1 MQNIIIDAEKCNKD
15 GICATACPTNVIR
28 MGSPAEVPSPT
39 PDFESYCLKCGH
51 CIAAC
56 PTGAFSLDW
65 LSPDQCPPVRKEL
78 ALAEQQVEQVLR
90 GRRSIR
96 NYKDKPVEREKLAKL
111 LEIACYAP
119 SAKNNQPWHWT
130 VVQDPAE
137 TRRLAG
143 MVIDWMRTAIK
154 QNPELAELRG
164 IVRVVSA
171 WDAGEE
177 RICRGAPHVIVVH
190 GDKTYG
196 FGAEDGA
203 LALSYLELYAP
214 AIGLGSCWGG
224 YFYSAV
230 NAYPPLFEAL
240 GLPADHRAFG
250 AVMVGYPKLKYQRL
264 PLRNEPRVRYIGSS

>member
-1 MQNIIIDAEKCNKD
+1 MQKVMIDTEKCNKD
-15 GICATACPTNVIR
+15 GICVMACPTNVIR
-28 MGSPAEVPSPT
+28 MDSPDEAPSPT
-39 PDFESYCLKCGH
+39 PDFEAYCLKCGH
-51 CIAAC
+51 CIAVC

-65 LSPDQCPPVRKEL
+65 LDADQCPPVRKEF
-78 ALAEQQVEQVLR
+78 ALSEPQVAQLLR
-90 GRRSIR
+90 RRRSIR
-96 NYKDKPVEREKLAKL
+96 SYKDKPVEREKLAKL
-111 LEIACYAP
+111 LEMACYAP

-143 MVIDWMRTAIK
+143 LVIDWMRSAIK
-154 QNPELAELRG
+154 QNPEQAELRG
-164 IVRVVSA
+164 FVRVVSA

-264 PLRNEPRVRYIGSS
+264 PLRNEPQVRYI